1 MDELACTAT
10 IEVLPK
16 ATSHASIAYDPAAVH
31 AKQA

>member
-16 ATSHASIAYDPAAVH
+16 ATSHASIAYDAAAVH